1 VKLSAVAPAEREFGV
16 RSPEAA
22 ATERLYERYAARIL
36 GYCQKRLGSR
46 EEAEDAMQTTF
57 MRAQRG
63 LRRGTVPEFEA
74 AWLYAIA
81 QNVCRTRYDVR
92 RRSLE
97 TPHDLDAL
105 QDVVAAPE
113 RPDAELVA
121 ALPDALAR
129 MPPEQRRALLLREW
143 QGMSYRE
150 IATELATTES
160 AVEALLFR
168 ARRSLVANF
177 EQPER
182 NARMSRLGSF
192 AALLKS
198 LLGGGGA
205 AKIAAT
211 LVVTATAIAAG
222 GGAGRSPHA
231 RAIAGRMGGADRP
244 VRAETRASSR
254 PRPVPLAVDT
264 ARTAGGG
271 VTSTVPKAGASP
283 IVPHPSVGAGSSE
296 QPSRSASTPNGEA
309 HPGAP
314 SLPAQSTAPPAR
326 EAGPL
331 QLLPPAQVPH
341 VAAPPVTVPPVAV
354 PPVQAPPP
362 VPTPTLP
369 PLVIPAPDT
378 TAPALVPRLP

>member
-1 VKLSAVAPAEREFGV
+1 VKLSAVAPAERGFGA

-97 TPHDLDAL
+97 TAHDLDAL

-129 MPPEQRRALLLREW
+129 MPGEQRRALLLREW

-205 AKIAAT
+205 AKVAAT
-211 LVVTATAIAAG
+211 LLVTATAITVG
-222 GGAGRSPHA
+222 GGAHRSPHA
-231 RAIAGRMGGADRP
+231 RATVGRTGGADRS
-244 VRAETRASSR
+244 VRAETRPSSR
-254 PRPVPLAVDT
+254 PRPAEVAVDT
-264 ARTAGGG
+264 PRNAGGD
-271 VTSTVPKAGASP
+271 VAATASNAGATR
-283 IVPHPSVGAGSSE
+283 IVLRLSVG
-296 QPSRSASTPNGEA
+296 
-309 HPGAP
+309 GAP
-314 SLPAQSTAPPAR
+314 SEHRSQAASHRTDKGIRQRRHSAR
-326 EAGPL
+326 RRLRRAL
-331 QLLPPAQVPH
+331 RRRRNRSHLL
-341 VAAPPVTVPPVAV
+341 
-354 PPVQAPPP
+354 
-362 VPTPTLP
+362 
-369 PLVIPAPDT
+369 
-378 TAPALVPRLP
+378 